1 MMKHPST
8 KLKNYSEKVDEFLNK
23 VYLLKDE
30 NIEYEFLVDLME
42 DIQSWRSCL
51 DEIEL
56 SVKSNHIFNNLQS
69 DLYEYDDDNK
79 EVIIY

>member
-8 KLKNYSEKVDEFLNK
+8 KLKHYSEKVDEFLNK
-23 VYLLKDE
+23 VYLLKEED
-30 NIEYEFLVDLME
+30 IQFEFLVDLLE
-42 DIQSWRSCL
+42 DLQTWRDCL

-56 SVKSNHIFNNLQS
+56 SVKSNHIFNKIQS
-69 DLYEYDDDNK
+69 DSHEYDDDNK

>member
-8 KLKNYSEKVDEFLNK
+8 KLKHYSEKVDEFLNK

-30 NIEYEFLVDLME
+30 DIEFEFLVDLLE
-42 DIQSWRSCL
+42 DIQTWCGCL

-56 SVKSNHIFNNLQS
+56 SVKSNHIFNKIQS
-69 DLYEYDDDNK
+69 DSHEYDDDNK